1 MTAADPTDPLPD
13 DPAPDPHALAG
24 LAYRLAADKTARR
37 AAVSA
42 LVGAATAPAQLD
54 AALRHRPP
62 APTSPRAA
70 RRRHRDVDRPRAP
83 RRRRPPRTL
92 TMPQWTPAEL
102 RHVARRLALVYLA
115 VERGHTPL
123 KNLQPYLTSNA
134 MLLQRHPRITRTT
147 GPPPRQRDVVAVHA
161 AREPGTGRVHATALT
176 RDPDDQCRALLMRF
190 QIHDGKLRTTE
201 LVRAEDREALI
212 GEPRHRPA
220 REDLRRT
227 YLAATALEQ
236 LVTTVRND
244 AARAAR
250 GRQPALFGPHNGAHD
265 ALARWDRLVGELRRD
280 ADDLAA
286 RLRAHDRVAAITAA
300 TPILGDRPDQPA
312 AAAEWDTAITAAA
325 DYRARYHV
333 SDDTLY
339 GPAPADRGDPVR
351 AAARDA
357 IRSRIDAARDRIGTL
372 TAAPDQERTRDEAA
386 DRDL

>member
-1 MTAADPTDPLPD
+1 
-13 DPAPDPHALAG
+13 
-24 LAYRLAADKTARR
+24 
-37 AAVSA
+37 
-42 LVGAATAPAQLD
+42 
-54 AALRHRPP
+54 
-62 APTSPRAA
+62 
-70 RRRHRDVDRPRAP
+70 
-83 RRRRPPRTL
+83 
-92 TMPQWTPAEL
+92 MPQWTPAEL
-102 RHVARRLALVYLA
+102 RHIARRLALVYLA

-123 KNLQPYLTSNA
+123 KNLRPYLTSDA

-147 GPPPRQRDVVAVHA
+147 GPPPRQRDVVAVRA
-161 AREPGTGRVHATALT
+161 AREPGTDRVHATALT
-176 RDPDDQCRALLMRF
+176 RDHDDRHRALLMRF

-201 LVRAEDREALI
+201 LVRAEDRETLI

-250 GRQPALFGPHNGAHD
+250 GRQPALFGPHDGAQD
-265 ALARWDRLVGELRRD
+265 PLARWDRVAGELRRD
-280 ADDLAA
+280 VADLAA
-286 RLRAHDRVAAITAA
+286 RLRAHDRVAAIAAA

-312 AAAEWDTAITAAA
+312 AAAEWDTAIIAAA

-339 GPAPADRGDPVR
+339 GPDLPHHQEPVR

-357 IRSRIDAARDRIGTL
+357 IRTRVNDARQRIDTVAAAHD
-372 TAAPDQERTRDEAA
+372 PERTREDGGG
-386 DRDL
+386 RDL